1 MEFRNTLRHQ
11 WNEACLQLGLPSL
24 TIDTSAKIMAVL
36 YQYGNNEA
44 MVFNY
49 HFVADCEY
57 IQKRFH
63 IQGGEHPMLSL
74 WQSITNGSVI
84 FWNTKRTIPTPMILF
99 RGRSNFSRI
108 CMTLNYV
115 GRVWQ

>member
-1 MEFRNTLRHQ
+1 MEFRNTLRYQ

-44 MVFNY
+44 MVFNH

-63 IQGGEHPMLSL
+63 IQGGETPDAEFVAKYNKWLSDILEYEKNHPGTDDIVP
-74 WQSITNGSVI
+74 WAV
-84 FWNTKRTIPTPMILF
+84 KLF
-99 RGRSNFSRI
+99 KDMYDIKLCR
-108 CMTLNYV
+108 
-115 GRVWQ
+115 

>member
-63 IQGGEHPMLSL
+63 IQGGETPDAEFVVKYNKWLSDILEYEKSHPDTDDIVP
-74 WQSITNGSVI
+74 WAV
-84 FWNTKRTIPTPMILF
+84 KLF
-99 RGRSNFSRI
+99 KDMYDIKLCR
-108 CMTLNYV
+108 
-115 GRVWQ
+115 